1 MCSNFAVLIWSWI
14 AKIAKISRYTVPRL
28 PVRLSE
34 NQCLDEFLVDNL
46 NKLSVNRKD
55 IRQKL
60 VDSPFGA
67 GKYRHFV
74 AIYIHTIGIVI
85 ADGNHEIET

>member
-1 MCSNFAVLIWSWI
+1 MHEVKIFMCSNFRVSYLVVGRENR
-14 AKIAKISRYTVPRL
+14 KNLDFAKISRYTVPRL

-74 AIYIHTIGIVI
+74 AI
-85 ADGNHEIET
+85 